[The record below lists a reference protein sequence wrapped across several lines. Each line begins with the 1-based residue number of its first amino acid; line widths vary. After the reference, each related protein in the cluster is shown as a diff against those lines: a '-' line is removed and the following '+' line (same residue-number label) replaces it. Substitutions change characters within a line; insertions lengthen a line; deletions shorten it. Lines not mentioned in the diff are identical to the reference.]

1 MFHMGILR
9 ISPDTETTPPQPVSA
24 LSPPHPAVAIGM
36 PWEECRGKLWAS
48 ECRRLPLPSLP
59 PLSCP
64 RILPLP
70 GGEPRLSDILRSDVQ
85 SHTYPESRAKPNLS
99 SVTDPSFSLHRFFQT
114 ERSIFAVWT
123 NRFANAKVESTSRM
137 QRHIIIYIHIFIIC
151 IILYLSYG
159 HHSHHKVNRVQ
170 DLDRP

>member
-1 MFHMGILR
+1 
-9 ISPDTETTPPQPVSA
+9 
-24 LSPPHPAVAIGM
+24 M
-36 PWEECRGKLWAS
+36 PGEECRGKLWAS

-137 QRHIIIYIHIFIIC
+137 QRHIIIYI
-151 IILYLSYG
+151 YL
-159 HHSHHKVNRVQ
+159 
-170 DLDRP
+170 